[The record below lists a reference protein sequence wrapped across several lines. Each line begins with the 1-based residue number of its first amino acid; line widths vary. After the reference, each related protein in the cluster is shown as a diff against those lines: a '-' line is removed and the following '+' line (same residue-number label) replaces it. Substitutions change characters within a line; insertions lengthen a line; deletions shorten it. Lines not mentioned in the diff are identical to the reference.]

1 MGFRELVHIVGKL
14 CKRLTRRRAHFEPT
28 TKPTEPAEMTTIKT
42 DVQFAPPAKDDNTRT
57 PTKGVNLDN
66 LPTELLLAIVSAA
79 SQGWRPRLR
88 LLATMAQVNRRLAIV
103 LLPEARRTF
112 HVLSGRQIE
121 TLHTLPYTIRVQCR
135 TLFVEAR
142 PPLPDGQQSAVST
155 YPCPNLLP
163 GEIPMALQLLPASI
177 QHKTY
182 LDLQV
187 RLPNGAGVG
196 QSACQ
201 GLVLF
206 GKITAPRI
214 AALALF
220 SRLGLHFPQLQTLR
234 FGPIYLVNDADGRYE
249 IPEIGNAPPTL
260 QYLQVDCALPKD
272 FVPDLPKCFFE
283 TKTPT
288 LFCLDYAFN
297 GRSQP
302 YNAEQHPMQYVR
314 LDRLPQLS
322 SKRSELSD
330 FLLSLSSLRCIF
342 LARELYDS
350 ADTCD
355 FVNPLAQRLIA
366 RCVDVRKHIDKA
378 VGSYVLPG
386 FKDYLKMKQ
395 ETMATA

>member
-1 MGFRELVHIVGKL
+1 M
-14 CKRLTRRRAHFEPT
+14 
-28 TKPTEPAEMTTIKT
+28 
-42 DVQFAPPAKDDNTRT
+42 
-57 PTKGVNLDN
+57 
-66 LPTELLLAIVSAA
+66 
-79 SQGWRPRLR
+79 
-88 LLATMAQVNRRLAIV
+88 
-103 LLPEARRTF
+103 
-112 HVLSGRQIE
+112 
-121 TLHTLPYTIRVQCR
+121 
-135 TLFVEAR
+135 
-142 PPLPDGQQSAVST
+142 
-155 YPCPNLLP
+155 
-163 GEIPMALQLLPASI
+163 
-177 QHKTY
+177 
-182 LDLQV
+182 
-187 RLPNGAGVG
+187 PNGAGVG

>member
-42 DVQFAPPAKDDNTRT
+42 DVQFASPAKDDNTRT

-163 GEIPMALQLLPASI
+163 GEIPMALQLLPA
-177 QHKTY
+177 
-182 LDLQV
+182 
-187 RLPNGAGVG
+187 
-196 QSACQ
+196 
-201 GLVLF
+201 
-206 GKITAPRI
+206 
-214 AALALF
+214 
-220 SRLGLHFPQLQTLR
+220 LQTLR